1 MKKRKGSLAVGFPT
15 IVNILVLLLFTC
27 VSLLALSRAQADRMT
42 TAHGWDVTS
51 NYFAADSRA
60 QTLLGQLEPF
70 ASLPPAEAG
79 MEMEALLNDQG
90 IAARYDAE
98 TQLLT
103 FPLPAGEAGTLSVSL
118 QLLPESGFQI
128 HAWTLIPHESETE

>member
-27 VSLLALSRAQADRMT
+27 VSLLALSRAQ
-42 TAHGWDVTS
+42 
-51 NYFAADSRA
+51 ADSRA

-128 HAWTLIPHESETE
+128 HAWTLIPHESEPG

>member
-60 QTLLGQLEPF
+60 KRCSG
-70 ASLPPAEAG
+70 SLNP
-79 MEMEALLNDQG
+79 
-90 IAARYDAE
+90 
-98 TQLLT
+98 
-103 FPLPAGEAGTLSVSL
+103 
-118 QLLPESGFQI
+118 LLPSACRSRNGNGSASQQSG
-128 HAWTLIPHESETE
+128 HRRTL